1 MEQVFFSSDPKERVW
16 KVILC
21 KDPCGKQVVG
31 GGESNLINLHMF
43 WIEND
48 ERYIGLQALISL
60 LEVTQTTI
68 IIGGVPFMPISL
80 VGVATNGRVPNS
92 DNDNDP
98 DIMSEFVGSSSFDSD
113 GY

>member
-1 MEQVFFSSDPKERVW
+1 
-16 KVILC
+16 
-21 KDPCGKQVVG
+21 
-31 GGESNLINLHMF
+31 
-43 WIEND
+43 
-48 ERYIGLQALISL
+48 
-60 LEVTQTTI
+60 
-68 IIGGVPFMPISL
+68 MPISL